1 MCFTTAPGG
10 KCVHESRQSETGIV
24 LEVLEEE
31 KAAPEGCGAQRMAVA
46 LPDPIT
52 EPHTQQGQVESVL
65 G

>member
-1 MCFTTAPGG
+1 M
-10 KCVHESRQSETGIV
+10 HESRQSETGIV

-31 KAAPEGCGAQRMAVA
+31 KAAPEGCGAQCMAVA